1 MSAEEGNHR
10 ELCFVGH
17 EIRLLL
23 RLSGLNSLD
32 VPIACET
39 KSGAS

>member
-23 RLSGLNSLD
+23 RLCGLDSLD
-32 VPIACET
+32 GPIACET
-39 KSGAS
+39 ESGAS